1 MRGFFFM
8 PTNAALTESIRNL
21 LDSAIA
27 NHVDG
32 AEVLKAALDV
42 AANTGTIPA
51 AESCTCCSGPVEFN
65 DFRTLLKEDAP
76 GFTNESLSAVVHSDG
91 DKDVIIVHGCN
102 KYREMHEVFELQ
114 VRPGMRVDR
123 DTVKAQLKLGVL
135 KVTGRTYKSKTPI
148 GSMDLSDK
156 IIPIVMA

>member
-1 MRGFFFM
+1 M
-8 PTNAALTESIRNL
+8 PTTNAALTESIRNL

-32 AEVLKAALDV
+32 AETLKAALEV
-42 AANTGTIPA
+42 AANSGVLPA
-51 AESCTCCSGPVEFN
+51 SESCTCCCSEPIEFN
-65 DFRTLLKEDAP
+65 KFRTLLKEDAP
-76 GFTNESLSAVVHSDG
+76 GFSNESLSAVVHSDG
-91 DKDVIIVHGCN
+91 DRDVIVVHGCN

-123 DTVKAQLKLGVL
+123 DTVKGQLKLGVL